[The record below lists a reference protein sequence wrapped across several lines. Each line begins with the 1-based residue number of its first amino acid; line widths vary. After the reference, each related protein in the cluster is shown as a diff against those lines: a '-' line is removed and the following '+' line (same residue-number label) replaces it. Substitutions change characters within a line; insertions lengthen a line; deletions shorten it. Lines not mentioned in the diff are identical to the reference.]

1 VRTCGSIGPVPTAA
15 IIARSRSEAPF
26 DLALGDCADGPAGR
40 PPRSCQHTRST
51 GHRGKG
57 KPNQQHKNRQLSQA
71 RARFRRSAHCSRTQL
86 GGGVNATH
94 HCCRA
99 RPGALGAPAAPLAR
113 LGGRARAAA
122 PSAAAAALGSG
133 GGGVA
138 APAPATPGRPA
149 TPAAAAPALGL
160 GRTALGVPQGQL
172 VSAPCLV
179 ACTHGDSIRVLG

>member
-1 VRTCGSIGPVPTAA
+1 VRQHRPRANRRHHREVPL
-15 IIARSRSEAPF
+15 RG
-26 DLALGDCADGPAGR
+26 ALRFGLGRLRRWPGR
-40 PPRSCQHTRST
+40 PAAQELSAYALHMPSRQGKTKPTTQKQAAST
-51 GHRGKG
+51 GTCTFS
-57 KPNQQHKNRQLSQA
+57 PE
-71 RARFRRSAHCSRTQL
+71 RALLAHPV